1 MTASVKASLPKQ
13 IFVGLAAGT
22 ALGALSQVMAN
33 PSLRDALVAIEPVGT
48 AFIRLATMIV
58 VPLVIGSLFTAIAS
72 LGDIRE
78 LGAIGGRTLAYFAT
92 TTLIAATIGLI
103 VASAVPFH
111 VVPRLAT
118 NAAAAPPGTMP
129 SAAQQLLALIPQN
142 PFGAA
147 AQGELLPLIV
157 AVCLFA
163 AAATVLPNEKRRQV
177 TIVFD
182 RLNDL
187 AMILIRWVMQLAPIA
202 VFVLIAAMVARLG
215 ASVLG
220 DLLAFAGAV
229 VLALVI
235 HASLV
240 LLPAARVLAGQRVR
254 EFLSRTSDALML
266 ALATASSSAVLPV
279 SMAAATRIGV
289 PAEASSFVLPAGA
302 TINKNG
308 AAAYKAVTAVFL
320 ASIYGL
326 PLGPGRQ
333 LTIVLASAAAAFAGA
348 GVPGSSLITT
358 LIVLNAMGLGS
369 EASAGIAL
377 VAAIDRPL
385 DMCRTAVNTLGNL
398 VGAAWVGRAVAK
410 ADRIVVAGAA
420 LEPVTPASK
429 TLVS

>member
-1 MTASVKASLPKQ
+1 MSGLSLPKQ
-13 IFVGLAAGT
+13 IFAGLAAGT
-22 ALGALSQVMAN
+22 ALGALSQAIST
-33 PSLRDALVAIEPVGT
+33 PSLRDALIAIEPVGT

-72 LGDIRE
+72 LGDVRR
-78 LGAIGGRTLAYFAT
+78 LGAIGGRTLVYFLT
-92 TTLIAATIGLI
+92 TTLVAAAIGLL
-103 VASAVPFH
+103 VASMIPFH
-111 VVPRLAT
+111 TVPRLAT
-118 NAAAAPPGTMP
+118 NAATGPAATMP

-163 AAATVLPNEKRRQV
+163 AATTVLPEEKRRQV
-177 TIVFD
+177 VTVFE

-187 AMILIRWVMQLAPIA
+187 SMILIRWVMQLAPIA

-235 HASLV
+235 HASVV
-240 LLPAARVLAGQRVR
+240 LLPLARVVAGYRVR

-279 SMAAATRIGV
+279 SMAAAARIGV
-289 PAEASSFVLPAGA
+289 PSEASSFVLPAGA

-308 AAAYKAVTAVFL
+308 AAVYKAVTAVFL
-320 ASIYGL
+320 ASISGL
-326 PLGPGRQ
+326 PLGPSRL
-333 LTIVLASAAAAFAGA
+333 LTIGLASAAAAFAGA

-358 LIVLNAMGLGS
+358 LIVLNAMGMGS
-369 EASAGIAL
+369 EAAAGIAL

-410 ADRIVVAGAA
+410 ANEIVVAGAA
-420 LEPVTPASK
+420 LDAVTPASK
-429 TLVS
+429 TLIS